1 MKKIFLTL
9 LIIFSFSNI
18 ASAEWIKIADDGSG
32 TGTGVVVYYD
42 SAIIKHGNIVK
53 IWVMYDNVTVA
64 PINGYTI
71 KSMVGLNE
79 YDCTERR
86 SRSLQGTLFSENMGS
101 GYVDS
106 SNEVSSWEYPRPG
119 TIYAREMD
127 IACK

>member
-9 LIIFSFSNI
+9 LIIFSFSTV
-18 ASAEWIKIADDGSG
+18 ASAEWIKFADANNG
-32 TGTGVVVYYD
+32 TVGYYD
-42 SAIIKHGNIVK
+42 PAIIKHGNIVK